1 MRSQLIHDS
10 DSIRGHHHCTS
21 SVISKKE
28 KKKRNKTSLS
38 VSVRMSVQ
46 FLSSVFLWSISIRR
60 GEAQCNEERRGGE
73 EKEGERVQSAEE

>member
-1 MRSQLIHDS
+1 MTLIPLEG
-10 DSIRGHHHCTS
+10 IIIAPALL
-21 SVISKKE
+21 SVKRK